1 MEFLNVSTSQ
11 QSQVSR
17 VLAFLFEFPDCSS
30 PQIPSRPIPIL
41 RHRTRSCFVDVL
53 LKNPICPIIRIIFA
67 THQCQMFLRSV
78 TILCPIDCRWQT
90 TELRVKRLT
99 WSWKINVSLK
109 YTESHRRDRLNGNP
123 KKWIHKSFQE
133 NTFSTHPRSCTCEVH
148 VLAERSD
155 VCMSKTDQV
164 NCYRFFFF

>member
-30 PQIPSRPIPIL
+30 PQIPSRPIPTL